1 MLQQQTKTC
10 LVAVAFVLAFCSTS
24 SSDTLTDVE
33 VCRYATKLFSSNS
46 MASQSGVVKRWESRE
61 RYQRYVEE
69 AKRRGLS
76 CGVRANSPLANHNE
90 SSKSL
95 NEALLEAKK
104 LRDTLAKLQI
114 EKDRKK
120 KAIREDKENPI
131 IKIESVKSAGKQAVI
146 LGVATDDVGI
156 AEISVDGEIV
166 AFSDKGNFTYKTFV
180 PVQGLT
186 VIVQATDMAGQSST
200 QSVLLTRETS
210 TISTKVDYA
219 RLNPIGKPVKKN
231 ADGLALIVGV
241 SKYENT
247 PIQAVF
253 ADADALM
260 FRDYASEKLGI
271 PDSRIKTM
279 VNDNADIRELL
290 LSVKNWLSRSV
301 KQDQSDVYIFFAGH
315 GLASDDGS
323 KMYLL
328 PYDGAPELLDDTA
341 ILRDRLFSD
350 VAAANPRSV
359 TVFLDTCY
367 SGTTRGTDMLIASRP
382 IAIRALEQSIP
393 DNFTV
398 MTAAAGDQTAKPL
411 EEAKHGMFSYFLMK
425 GMEGEA
431 DANNDN
437 EITAGELHSY
447 VETNVIQQSS
457 GSQKPELHG
466 DADRILVRFQ

>member
-10 LVAVAFVLAFCSTS
+10 LVAVALALIFCNTS
-24 SSDTLTDVE
+24 SGDTLTDIE
-33 VCRYATKLFSSNS
+33 VCRYATKIYSSNS

-186 VIVQATDMAGQSST
+186 VIVQVTDKVGQSSK
-200 QSVLLTRETS
+200 QSVFLTRDFS
-210 TISTKVDYA
+210 KSVTIVNYG
-219 RLNPIGKPVKKN
+219 RLNPIGKSVKK
-231 ADGLALIVGV
+231 
-241 SKYENT
+241 K
-247 PIQAVF
+247 
-253 ADADALM
+253 
-260 FRDYASEKLGI
+260 
-271 PDSRIKTM
+271 
-279 VNDNADIRELL
+279 
-290 LSVKNWLSRSV
+290 
-301 KQDQSDVYIFFAGH
+301 
-315 GLASDDGS
+315 
-323 KMYLL
+323 
-328 PYDGAPELLDDTA
+328 
-341 ILRDRLFSD
+341 
-350 VAAANPRSV
+350 
-359 TVFLDTCY
+359 C
-367 SGTTRGTDMLIASRP
+367 
-382 IAIRALEQSIP
+382 
-393 DNFTV
+393 
-398 MTAAAGDQTAKPL
+398 
-411 EEAKHGMFSYFLMK
+411 
-425 GMEGEA
+425 
-431 DANNDN
+431 
-437 EITAGELHSY
+437 
-447 VETNVIQQSS
+447 
-457 GSQKPELHG
+457 
-466 DADRILVRFQ
+466 